1 MTLITRGDFVIVEDM
16 TGMSVMGL
24 QEMLRTISFWLE
36 DIPGVIPD
44 GIFGPETKDSVT
56 AFQIVYGLK
65 PTGEVD
71 SQTWQR
77 IREVYF
83 QFNEIYGLPDE
94 CVFVV
99 SEVDIKEGDESPE
112 LFVIQG
118 MIKAISTE
126 LANVPL
132 VDVNGVHDE
141 KSVAAVIFIQNI
153 TGIEPTGNIDT
164 RTYKNIANLYSSN
177 VAKRINLD

>member
-1 MTLITRGDFVIVEDM
+1 MIVEDM

-24 QEMLRTISFWLE
+24 QEMLRTIAYRLE
-36 DIPGVIPD
+36 DIPSVIPD
-44 GIFGPETKDSVT
+44 GIFGPGTKESVT
-56 AFQIVYGLK
+56 SFQTVYGLK

-77 IREVYF
+77 IRDVYF
-83 QFNEIYGLPDE
+83 QLNEIYGLPGE
-94 CVFVV
+94 CVFIV
-99 SEVDIKEGDESPE
+99 SEVDIKEGDETPE

-126 LANVPL
+126 LANVPQI
-132 VDVNGVHDE
+132 DINGVHDE

-164 RTYKNIANLYSSN
+164 KTYNNIANLYSSN
-177 VAKRINLD
+177 VSKRINLD

>member
-1 MTLITRGDFVIVEDM
+1 MTLTTGSDFVIVEDM

-36 DIPGVIPD
+36 DIPSVITD

-56 AFQIVYGLK
+56 AFQTVYGLK

-71 SQTWQR
+71 SRTWQR
-77 IREVYF
+77 IRDVYF
-83 QFNEIYGLPDE
+83 QLNELYGLPDE
-94 CVFVV
+94 CVFIV
-99 SEVDIKEGDESPE
+99 SEVDIKEGDETPE

-126 LANVPL
+126 LANVPQI
-132 VDVNGVHDE
+132 DINGVHDE

-153 TGIEPTGNIDT
+153 TGIEPTGDIDT
-164 RTYKNIANLYSSN
+164 RTYNNIANLYSSN
-177 VAKRINLD
+177 VSKRIKLD